1 MEAINVNAFQDLKDA
16 IASEVYVRI
25 LIDPFYWLSRGQR
38 TRTNESNMK
47 PTE

>member
-25 LIDPFYWLSRGQR
+25 LIDPFYWLSRDKDKRIKYQ
-38 TRTNESNMK
+38 TD
-47 PTE
+47 